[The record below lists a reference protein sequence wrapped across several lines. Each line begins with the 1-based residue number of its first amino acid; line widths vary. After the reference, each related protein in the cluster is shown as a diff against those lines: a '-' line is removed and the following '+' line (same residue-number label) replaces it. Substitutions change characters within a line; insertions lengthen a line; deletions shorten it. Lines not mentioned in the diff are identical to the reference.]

1 MASRNKSFWQQ
12 VVMAVILI
20 AAILAIS
27 SILIIVMNHSPLEVI
42 RTIINGSF
50 GSIGKIADTLV
61 VWVSLA
67 ICASGLLVTFRAGQW
82 NIGMEGQIAMGAIFA
97 YGLGHLKPDM
107 PPYLVLMAMILC
119 GLIGGLLWALL
130 VSFLKISGGV
140 NEIFGGLGLNFV
152 ATSILIYCISGP
164 WKPEDTS
171 QVIGSPLLPREYWL
185 PVFKGLRL
193 SPYSLILA
201 IVIVV
206 AVTLMLRGTIWGLQL
221 KAIGKNRRSAY
232 VLGIP
237 TKQRLFSAYAV
248 SGLCGGLVGALL
260 VVGVHHQVLSG
271 ISSSYGY
278 SGILVVLLSGFN
290 GVWVAPVSLLFAA
303 LSIGGAALRL
313 SMNIDP
319 SLGGVL
325 LGVIVISFEMIQG
338 LRQRFDEKQKLKS
351 HIKMEDTESTICGKL
366 S

>member
-1 MASRNKSFWQQ
+1 
-12 VVMAVILI
+12 MAVTLI
-20 AAILAIS
+20 TAILAIS
-27 SILIIVMNHSPLEVI
+27 SILIVVMGHSPLEVI
-42 RTIINGSF
+42 RTIIDGSF
-50 GSIGKIADTLV
+50 GSVGKITNTLV

-82 NIGMEGQIAMGAIFA
+82 NIGVEGQITMGAIFA
-97 YGLGHLKPDM
+97 YGLGYLKPDM
-107 PPYLVLMAMILC
+107 PPYLVLPAMILC
-119 GLIGGLLWALL
+119 GVIGGLLWALL
-130 VSFLKISGGV
+130 VGFLKISGGV

-171 QVIGSPLLPREYWL
+171 QVIGSPLLPKEYWL
-185 PVFKGLRL
+185 PVFEGLRL
-193 SPYSLILA
+193 SPYSLLLA
-201 IVIVV
+201 IVTVV
-206 AVTLMLRGTIWGLQL
+206 VITLMLRGTIWGLQL
-221 KAIGKNRRSAY
+221 KAIGKNRRSAF

-237 TKQRLFSAYAV
+237 TNRRLYSAYSV

-260 VVGVHHQVLSG
+260 VVGVHHQILSG
-271 ISSSYGY
+271 ISSNYGY

-290 GVWVAPVSLLFAA
+290 GIWIAPTSLLFAA

-313 SMNIDP
+313 SMNIDS

-325 LGVIVISFEMIQG
+325 LGIIVLSFEVIQG
-338 LRQRFDEKQKLKS
+338 LRQRSEERQKLKS
-351 HIKMEDTESTICGKL
+351 HIDMEDTESTICGKL